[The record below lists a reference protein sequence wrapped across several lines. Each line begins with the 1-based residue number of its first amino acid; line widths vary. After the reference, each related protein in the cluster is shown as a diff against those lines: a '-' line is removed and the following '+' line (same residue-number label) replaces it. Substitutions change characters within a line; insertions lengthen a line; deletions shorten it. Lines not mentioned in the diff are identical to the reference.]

1 MSVNFME
8 SETKVNLMRAFAGE
22 SMARNRYVFSADFSK
37 KEHFHVLEQL
47 FRFTADQEQQHAKI
61 FYDHLQELSGKTVVI
76 DAGYPV
82 DLYPDAGE
90 LLRAAQHNEY
100 EEHDDIYQKFGNVA
114 KEEGFSKV
122 AFSFHQIAE
131 IEKVHGD
138 RFGRFAELVEQKK
151 LFVSDAKIDWICLK
165 CGYVYNGLEAPKTCP
180 VCGHDQG
187 YFMRLSLCQFE

>member
-61 FYDHLQELSGKTVVI
+61 FYNHLQELSGKTVVI

-100 EEHDDIYQKFGNVA
+100 EEHDDIYQKFG
-114 KEEGFSKV
+114 
-122 AFSFHQIAE
+122 
-131 IEKVHGD
+131 
-138 RFGRFAELVEQKK
+138 RFAELVEQKK
-151 LFVSDAKIDWICLK
+151 LFVSDTKIDWICLK
-165 CGYVYNGLEAPKTCP
+165 CGYVCNGLEAPKTCP

>member
-8 SETKVNLMRAFAGE
+8 SETKGNLMRAFAGE
-22 SMARNRYVFSADFSK
+22 SMARNRYIFSADFCK
-37 KEHFHVLEQL
+37 KEHLHVLEHL
-47 FRFTADQEQQHAKI
+47 FRFTANQEQQHAKI
-61 FYDHLQELSGKTVVI
+61 FYNHLEDLSGKTVFI

-82 DLYPDAGE
+82 DPNASADD

-100 EEHDDIYQKFGNVA
+100 EEHDDIYQKFSNTA
-114 KEEGFSKV
+114 KEEGFSKA
-122 AFSFHQIAE
+122 AFSFQQIAE

-138 RFGRFAELVEQKK
+138 RFGRFAELVEQNK
-151 LFVSDAKIDWICLK
+151 LFVSDVKIDWICLK
-165 CGYVYNGLEAPKTCP
+165 CGYIYNGLEAPKLCP